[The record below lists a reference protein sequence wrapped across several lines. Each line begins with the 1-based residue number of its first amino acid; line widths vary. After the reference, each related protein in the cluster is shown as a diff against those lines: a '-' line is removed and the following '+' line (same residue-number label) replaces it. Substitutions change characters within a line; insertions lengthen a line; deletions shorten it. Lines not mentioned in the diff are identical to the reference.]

1 MTCVHTLCI
10 VDSSQQTLAPARVND
25 DMCLVEMNPNLY
37 VPLHLV
43 APYLGSTEGM
53 SSGSTLPRQ
62 HRESE
67 CETWLQGW
75 TGLALKRTL
84 DLSRLCTYIKDIH
97 LFGYTDILL
106 TPISYQIY
114 PCHFLQHVIPLLHTV
129 LPYASSIVLL
139 YTFGLFW
146 PYLMFLLSF

>member
-1 MTCVHTLCI
+1 

-43 APYLGSTEGM
+43 APYLGSTEGV

-75 TGLALKRTL
+75 TGLALKGPSTWQG
-84 DLSRLCTYIKDIH
+84 CVHIHKDVH
-97 LFGYTDILL
+97 LFR
-106 TPISYQIY
+106 
-114 PCHFLQHVIPLLHTV
+114 
-129 LPYASSIVLL
+129 
-139 YTFGLFW
+139 
-146 PYLMFLLSF
+146 